1 MYLKL
6 VFSMHSKT
14 LQAHLFTGGLFF
26 ILCIYSPFVLSS
38 TLTPD
43 LINKIQ
49 AKQTGAQQLRFKRWA
64 QIIQNHANS
73 SESTKLK
80 VVNDF
85 FNSFTYR
92 SDADE
97 VGRQDY
103 WMTPIEF
110 IQRGGGDCEDYSIA
124 KYFTLEAMG
133 VSAEKLR
140 ITYVKAIK
148 LNVAHMV
155 LAYYKT
161 PEAEPLVLDNLI
173 PEIKPASQRTD
184 LRPVYSFNGR
194 GLWLARQRGQGRR
207 ISGSDRISVWRDLN
221 SRMLRQLNV

>member
-1 MYLKL
+1 MCLKS
-6 VFSMHSKT
+6 VSSMHCKT
-14 LQAHLFTGGLFF
+14 LQAHLITGGLFLL
-26 ILCIYSPFVLSS
+26 LCIYSPFVLSS
-38 TLTPD
+38 ILTPD

-49 AKQTGAQQLRFKRWA
+49 AKQSGAKRARFQRWA
-64 QIIQNHANS
+64 RLIQEHANS
-73 SESTKLK
+73 PESTKLK

-85 FNSFTYR
+85 FNRFTYR

-97 VGRQDY
+97 VGRQDF

-133 VSAEKLR
+133 VPATKLR

-155 LAYYKT
+155 LAYYPS

-173 PEIKPASQRTD
+173 AAIKPASQRTD

-207 ISGSDRISVWRDLN
+207 ISGADRLSVWRDLN
-221 SRMLRQLNV
+221 ARMLRQLNV